1 MKKLETKKSLKKVR
15 KVFATIG
22 SKINLNTWYFTIL
35 FFICILVISVFVWWQ
50 CFQNPLP
57 SSKVLLKI
65 EQEKVNYREMK
76 ASTEQV
82 ITTLQDSREKF
93 ENPPFFGNQ
102 RELFLEIDLE
112 NIDEN
117 SLIVPK
123 KDSELIPDEP
133 AEEIIP

>member
-1 MKKLETKKSLKKVR
+1 
-15 KVFATIG
+15 
-22 SKINLNTWYFTIL
+22 
-35 FFICILVISVFVWWQ
+35 VISVFVWWQ

-76 ASTEQV
+76 TSTEQV
-82 ITTLQDSREKF
+82 ITTLQNSREKF

-112 NIDEN
+112 NIDVN

-123 KDSELIPDEP
+123 KDSELVPADQPAEP
-133 AEEIIP
+133 AEEITP